1 MADDKMPPSTDRY
14 ILLEHTHDQNGACN
28 LEVHPPDCSHT
39 AAAVANLRQ
48 RGLVPTHA
56 VRSGPAQVATDAY
69 RQGWD
74 TIFGGRQPVGVA

>member
-1 MADDKMPPSTDRY
+1 MADDKTPPSNDRY

-39 AAAVANLRQ
+39 AAAVANLHQ
-48 RGLVPTHA
+48 RGLLA
-56 VRSGPAQVATDAY
+56 AGSSGPPQVATEAY

-74 TIFGGRQPVGVA
+74 MIFGGRQPVGVA